1 MAPVPRFG
9 AYTNTPTAQKPSEE
23 NNMTMDPRRYTA
35 LLSRY
40 WVVAAKLAGGRK
52 TGKLLAADQGPAGEV
67 QKQRQEAIFWLAST
81 PVEDCLAELSTSRVG
96 LSVSEAGNR
105 LRDYGPNEVAHD
117 HKATWYG
124 TLARSFYNP
133 FNVLLSILA
142 LMSFLTDDIKATI
155 MLTLMVLLSSLL
167 RFYQEFRSSK
177 AAEKLQAMVT
187 NTVSVR
193 RVDDTR
199 QTAEHDAGE
208 AAISIH
214 ARLQDFTEIPL
225 RELVPGDII
234 RLSAGDMVPADIR
247 LITAKDLFIGQA
259 SLTGES
265 FPTEKLAEAPAE
277 RPASLFDMPN
287 LCFMGTN
294 VVSGAATAVVISSGG
309 QTVFG
314 RLAQN
319 IAGFREP
326 TEFDKGIHR
335 VSWLLIRFMLVMTP
349 VVFLINGWIKHDWT
363 EAFLFAIAVATGL
376 MPEMLPMI
384 VTGTLAKGAMNM
396 SRHKVIVKR
405 LNAIQSFGAMDVLC
419 SDKTGTLTQ
428 DRIVLE
434 KHFDMFGNTDRDVIK
449 HAYLNSCFQTGLKNL
464 LDVAVLQHGD
474 MRHQLNVDRDYK
486 LIDEIPFDFKRK
498 RMSVV
503 VSKEDRVHELICK
516 GAVEEML
523 SICDRVRVQQSTQPL
538 DEEKRERIQEITR
551 RYNEDGMRVIAVAC
565 KQSTGEQLRYGV
577 GDEMNLVL
585 LGFIAFLDPPK
596 ETTRPAL
603 EALKTNGIA
612 VKILTGDNDIV
623 TRKVCR
629 DVGLDAEHVLI
640 GPDIE
645 RMTDSELSAAAEYT
659 TIFAK
664 LTPVQ
669 KERIV
674 RALQSSGHVVG
685 FLGDG
690 INDSA
695 ALRTADIGISVDS
708 AVDVAKESADIIL
721 LEKSLMVLDEGVLEG
736 RKTFGNIVKYIK
748 MAASSNFGNMF
759 SVLGASIFL
768 PFLPMLPLQILTQNL
783 LYDISQTAIPFDEMD
798 AEYMMKPRKWEIG
811 SLARFMLFIGPI
823 SSIFDYATFALMW
836 FVFGAVTVEQQSLF
850 QSGWF
855 VEGLLS
861 QTLIVHI
868 IRTAKIPFIQSTA
881 TLPLVVMTGIIMAV
895 GIYLPFSPL
904 AAPLKMQPLPGE
916 YFLWLGGILLAYTV
930 LTQTVKSWFVRRY
943 GFN

>member
-1 MAPVPRFG
+1 MNAISPKIDGLDGLPKARKFWRRKG
-9 AYTNTPTAQKPSEE
+9 GSLLTAEQ
-23 NNMTMDPRRYTA
+23 
-35 LLSRY
+35 
-40 WVVAAKLAGGRK
+40 GR
-52 TGKLLAADQGPAGEV
+52 AGEL
-67 QKQRQEAIFWLAST
+67 QKQRQAAIFLLASA
-81 PVEDCLAELSTSRVG
+81 PLDQCLAEFTTSREG
-96 LSVSEAGNR
+96 LGAREAARR
-105 LRDYGPNEVAHD
+105 LHAYGPNEVAHD
-117 HKATWYG
+117 QKVTWFG
-124 TLARSFYNP
+124 ALARAFYNP

-142 LMSFLTDDIKATI
+142 LLSFLTNDIKATV

-167 RFYQEFRSSK
+167 RFAQEFRSSR

-193 RVDDTR
+193 RMNDMR
-199 QTAEHDAGE
+199 QAAEQYAE
-208 AAISIH
+208 AVGISVQP
-214 ARLQDFTEIPL
+214 RLQDFKEIPL
-225 RELVPGDII
+225 RELVVGDII
-234 RLSAGDMVPADIR
+234 RLSAGDMVPADVR
-247 LITAKDLFIGQA
+247 LITAKDLFISQA
-259 SLTGES
+259 SLTGEA
-265 FPTEKLAEAPAE
+265 FPTEKTMEPVAAQPAN
-277 RPASLFDMPN
+277 LFDLPN

-294 VVSGAATAVVISSGG
+294 VVSGAATAVVISSGS
-309 QTVFG
+309 QTIFG
-314 RLAQN
+314 RLAQK

-349 VVFLINGWIKHDWT
+349 VVFLINGWIKHDWG

-384 VTGTLAKGAMNM
+384 VTGTLAKGAVTM

-405 LNAIQSFGAMDVLC
+405 LNAIQNFGAMDVLC

-434 KHFDMFGNTDRDVIK
+434 KHFDVFGNTDEDVIK
-449 HAYLNSCFQTGLKNL
+449 SAYVNSFFQTGLKNL
-464 LDVAVLQHGD
+464 LDVAVLQHGVL
-474 MRHQLNVDRDYK
+474 RHHLNIDRDYT
-486 LIDEIPFDFKRK
+486 LVDEIPFDFKRK

-503 VSKEDRVHELICK
+503 VRRQDNGHELICK

-523 SICDRVRVQQSTQPL
+523 SICTQVRVLKSTQPL
-538 DEEKRERIQEITR
+538 DQAKREHIQEITR
-551 RYNEDGMRVIAVAC
+551 RYNEDGMRVIAVAS
-565 KQSTGEQLRYGV
+565 KKTSNDKTRYGFD
-577 GDEMNLVL
+577 DEAELAL

-603 EALKTNGIA
+603 EALKANGIA
-612 VKILTGDNDIV
+612 VKILTGDNEIV

-629 DVGLDAEHVLI
+629 EVGLDTEHILT
-640 GPDIE
+640 GPDVE
-645 RMTDSELSAAAEYT
+645 RMSYAELAQAAERT
-659 TIFAK
+659 SIFAK
-664 LTPVQ
+664 LTPAQ

-695 ALRTADIGISVDS
+695 ALRTADIGISVDG

-736 RKTFGNIVKYIK
+736 RKTFGNITKYIK

-798 AEYMMKPRKWEIG
+798 PEYVKKPRKWEIG
-811 SLARFMLFIGPI
+811 GLARFMLFIGPI

-836 FVFGAVTVEQQSLF
+836 FVFGAVTIEHQSLF

-868 IRTAKIPFIQSTA
+868 IRTSRIPFFQSTA
-881 TLPLVVMTGIIMAV
+881 ALPLMVMTGVIMAI
-895 GIYLPFSPL
+895 GLYLPFSLL
-904 AAPLKMQPLPGE
+904 APALKMQPLPGV
-916 YFLWLGGILLAYTV
+916 YFFWLAAILLAYAA
-930 LTQTVKSWFVRRY
+930 LTQTVKSWFVRKY
-943 GFN
+943 GFI